1 MIHPR
6 KNGLSPLFMVI
17 AAVLCACCLLSTS
30 HDAMS
35 MILLSQGLSLST
47 GWLRFPSGGDFVGSV
62 SLSNFDILPT
72 CHSFSIKRQSAVK
85 KFPPTHTHAHTQQTI
100 PTTRRR
106 ITAMFSEPKEGGDR
120 GIDCNDT
127 DDADDDASTA
137 DASSSIEK
145 IQQRLVRKGLA
156 FQQTSIDEESNMV
169 RVPGCVA
176 TVYVVAKQHHG
187 GDVDVDD
194 TTTTASTTTTTTNR
208 ISLYGNADAILS
220 RGLLSLL
227 NDYVQRLTLG
237 EVLELDPT
245 GVADVLGV
253 RPALSKGRNDGLA
266 NMLKIIQ
273 NQLKDD
279 NKEGDSVTVNDS
291 IDDSINDNS
300 HGGDGE
306 GQRTSSDEQNN
317 HSSSSA
323 SSSLTTPGKKQT
335 VALLL
340 SGGVDSSVAFR
351 LLLEQGYDVVPFY
364 LKIWLEDEL
373 AHLGECPW
381 EDDVNTCREVCDQV
395 GIDLQI
401 ISLQDEYHQR
411 VMQHTL
417 NECSL
422 GRTPNPDILCNSRVK
437 FGCFLEYLKGLPN
450 KFDYI
455 ASGHYAQVKRTGF
468 NYDDDDNADTNGDE
482 PTAIARLFRAPDPVK
497 DQSYFLC
504 ALDQY
509 QLSRLLF
516 PIGHL
521 EKTEVRRLAEEFK
534 LPNRH
539 RPDSQGLCFL
549 GKVKFRDFMQIH
561 LGEKFGSIVDAVTG
575 ETIGQHHGVW
585 YHTVGQ
591 RKGIG
596 PYLVP
601 QASSKGPW
609 YVVAKDPSQNIVF
622 ASNKYDEDVFV
633 QARSEFHVEN
643 ISWITG
649 KEPTHL
655 LLNNN
660 GDNGNG
666 NNDYY
671 QFILK
676 IRHGPKL
683 AAGTLTILEEEVE
696 HKKSSSDHNI
706 DGEVTTTTTRRER
719 NGGIVKL
726 EDRDGGLAPGQ
737 YVVFYTEDAE
747 CLGGGII
754 SERHWAK
761 FLLDREEKSTIAT
774 S

>member
-1 MIHPR
+1 
-6 KNGLSPLFMVI
+6 
-17 AAVLCACCLLSTS
+17 
-30 HDAMS
+30 
-35 MILLSQGLSLST
+35 
-47 GWLRFPSGGDFVGSV
+47 
-62 SLSNFDILPT
+62 
-72 CHSFSIKRQSAVK
+72 
-85 KFPPTHTHAHTQQTI
+85 
-100 PTTRRR
+100 
-106 ITAMFSEPKEGGDR
+106 MFSEPKEGEDR
-120 GIDCNDT
+120 DVDCND
-127 DDADDDASTA
+127 ADVDDASSTA
-137 DASSSIEK
+137 ADDTSSSIEE

-156 FQQTSIDEESNMV
+156 FQQTSIDEEPNMA

-176 TVYVVAKQHHG
+176 TVYVVAKQQKG
-187 GDVDVDD
+187 DVDVDVDVDD
-194 TTTTASTTTTTTNR
+194 TTTMTKTTATNRNR

-227 NDYVQRLTLG
+227 NDYVLRLTLD

-273 NQLKDD
+273 NQLKGD
-279 NKEGDSVTVNDS
+279 NQEGDS
-291 IDDSINDNS
+291 DSINDNS
-300 HGGDGE
+300 HDGE
-306 GQRTSSDEQNN
+306 DNDEIPKTISDEQNN

-323 SSSLTTPGKKQT
+323 SPSASLTASGKKQT

-401 ISLQDEYHQR
+401 ISLQDEYHER

-455 ASGHYAQVKRTGF
+455 ASGHYAQVERTAVD
-468 NYDDDDNADTNGDE
+468 YDDDDDDDDTNGGK
-482 PTAIARLFRAPDPVK
+482 PTTIARLFRAPDPVK

-509 QLSRLLF
+509 QLSQLLF

-561 LGEKFGSIVDAVTG
+561 LGKKFGSIVDAVTG

-609 YVVAKDPSQNIVF
+609 YVVAKV
-622 ASNKYDEDVFV
+622 
-633 QARSEFHVEN
+633 
-643 ISWITG
+643 
-649 KEPTHL
+649 
-655 LLNNN
+655 
-660 GDNGNG
+660 
-666 NNDYY
+666 
-671 QFILK
+671 
-676 IRHGPKL
+676 
-683 AAGTLTILEEEVE
+683 
-696 HKKSSSDHNI
+696 
-706 DGEVTTTTTRRER
+706 RER
-719 NGGIVKL
+719 
-726 EDRDGGLAPGQ
+726 
-737 YVVFYTEDAE
+737 
-747 CLGGGII
+747 
-754 SERHWAK
+754 
-761 FLLDREEKSTIAT
+761 KS
-774 S
+774 